1 MSLIDKNE
9 ALQKATREHNWVYW
23 RMDDVYL
30 ANSYA
35 SVRLGHESEDVEVLL
50 CRMKKAEKELDALC
64 MHT

>member
-23 RMDDVYL
+23 GMDDVYL

-50 CRMKKAEKELDALC
+50 CRMKKAEKELDAL
-64 MHT
+64 